1 MNFGVGSWRKRSGRG
16 ASADG
21 KKQKWP
27 GENLPI
33 LADGECR
40 ALYSHDNLHAATEMI
55 RRRYFHLTTPIGY
68 TVFSCGSWAH
78 ALSATMIYLLRLVQ
92 RLANYWMPDPA
103 TASLFIA
110 SSSSSLELG
119 HGASKT
125 TTSLSLYTIY
135 IYIYIYVYILYVYVV
150 FFFFFFFF
158 SSFFSPTTAAAAA
171 TLSIHWL
178 RTGRG
183 FASFILRCFDGA
195 QIRLLSPFFLVCF
208 FPSSTFIC
216 FSQSATTRRSWG
228 LSSIVID
235 WSFPESDTTKS
246 LNRMKESNI

>member
-135 IYIYIYVYILYVYVV
+135 IYIYIRIYTLCVCC
-150 FFFFFFFF
+150 FFFLLLLLLLIFLSNHSSSSSDVVDTLTPDGTRIRFFY
-158 SSFFSPTTAAAAA
+158 S
-171 TLSIHWL
+171 
-178 RTGRG
+178 
-183 FASFILRCFDGA
+183 
-195 QIRLLSPFFLVCF
+195 
-208 FPSSTFIC
+208 
-216 FSQSATTRRSWG
+216 
-228 LSSIVID
+228 
-235 WSFPESDTTKS
+235 
-246 LNRMKESNI
+246 

>member
-1 MNFGVGSWRKRSGRG
+1 
-16 ASADG
+16 
-21 KKQKWP
+21 
-27 GENLPI
+27 
-33 LADGECR
+33 
-40 ALYSHDNLHAATEMI
+40 MI

-135 IYIYIYVYILYVYVV
+135 IYIRIYTLCVCC
-150 FFFFFFFF
+150 FFF
-158 SSFFSPTTAAAAA
+158 SSSSPPHFSLQPQQQQQRRCRYIDSGRDEDSLLLFLDVLTGHRSDFCR
-171 TLSIHWL
+171 LFSWCVSFRRLHLFVFHSL
-178 RTGRG
+178 RRQGV
-183 FASFILRCFDGA
+183 AED
-195 QIRLLSPFFLVCF
+195 
-208 FPSSTFIC
+208 
-216 FSQSATTRRSWG
+216 
-228 LSSIVID
+228 
-235 WSFPESDTTKS
+235 
-246 LNRMKESNI
+246 